1 MKRVFPAG
9 RPCPVQSVSFT
20 LPAGTTA
27 CGYPVNDVGAY
38 PGVDGSRAVHRRQPE
53 CRCTGHRRVGCPG
66 YIAGAR
72 YRCEWKR
79 RPSVWPYTL
88 HLCCKRWR
96 HHTRKKVHPITR
108 CVTGQPIDAC
118 HGVICTGAPCMQ
130 GGEILHRPGACHGL
144 IRPRENS
151 ARQSPL
157 GVQDRKAGPQKPQG
171 LQQTAMPVARI
182 SSLFLLHSHNI
193 SFRAL
198 RHDAP
203 RPTPVSPHLPAIGA
217 CRRFV
222 CQ

>member
-118 HGVICTGAPCMQ
+118 HGVIRTIAPCCCIPATQRSMPSSALPCAQ
-130 GGEILHRPGACHGL
+130 RPSAPVC
-144 IRPRENS
+144 RPS
-151 ARQSPL
+151 AP
-157 GVQDRKAGPQKPQG
+157 
-171 LQQTAMPVARI
+171 PVG
-182 SSLFLLHSHNI
+182 SSASK
-193 SFRAL
+193 
-198 RHDAP
+198 
-203 RPTPVSPHLPAIGA
+203 
-217 CRRFV
+217 
-222 CQ
+222 